1 MWFEV
6 TVSLSDKVKF
16 RTSEASDA
24 LPLKKWLLEPGILEG
39 FPMINEREIDDAI
52 RIWLSYIKIGATLTA
67 EIDGKPCGMANLYIQ
82 PFKKLSHQCLFVI
95 VVDKDHRGQGIG
107 TKLLSELSKL
117 ARETFHVEILHLEV
131 YESNP
136 AYRMYER
143 LGFKEYG
150 RHENF
155 LKENGKYSTKIFMQK
170 DL

>member
-1 MWFEV
+1 M
-6 TVSLSDKVKF
+6 SLHDKVKF
-16 RTSEASDA
+16 RTSEESDA
-24 LPLKKWLLEPGILEG
+24 IPLKKWLLAPGILDG

-52 RIWLSYIKIGATLTA
+52 RLWLSYIKIGATLTA
-67 EIDGKPCGMANLYIQ
+67 EIEGKPCGMANLYIH

-95 VVDKDHRGQGIG
+95 VVDKDYHRQGIG

-117 ARETFHVEILHLEV
+117 AKETFHVETLHLEV

-136 AYRMYER
+136 AYHMYER

-155 LKENGKYSTKIFMQK
+155 LKENGKYSTKVFMEK
-170 DL
+170 GL